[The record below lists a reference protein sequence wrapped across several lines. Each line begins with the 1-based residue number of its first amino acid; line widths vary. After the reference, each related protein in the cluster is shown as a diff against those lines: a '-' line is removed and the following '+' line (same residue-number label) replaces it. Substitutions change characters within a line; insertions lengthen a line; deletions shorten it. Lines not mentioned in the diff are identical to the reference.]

1 MDEKLII
8 KKYLKPLANSK
19 DSMQLQ
25 DDVASINVAD
35 EKYIVSNQDSL
46 VMGTHF
52 FESDNPTY
60 IAKKSLRVNLSDL
73 ISKGVTPYGYF
84 LSLALDD
91 TIDENWIKLF
101 SQGLAE
107 DQKKYKITLLG
118 GDTVSAPHGL
128 FITINMLSKTNDNI
142 VKRGGAC
149 YGCLFYT
156 SGAADEGLGVD
167 LGGRRIIKKKVPG

>member
-8 KKYLKPLANSK
+8 KKYLEPLADSK
-19 DSMQLQ
+19 DSLQLR

-52 FESDNPTY
+52 FESDNPIY

-84 LSLALDD
+84 LSLAMDD
-91 TIDENWIKLF
+91 TIDENW
-101 SQGLAE
+101 
-107 DQKKYKITLLG
+107 
-118 GDTVSAPHGL
+118 
-128 FITINMLSKTNDNI
+128 
-142 VKRGGAC
+142 VKFC
-149 YGCLFYT
+149 NVTT
-156 SGAADEGLGVD
+156 SLCCG
-167 LGGRRIIKKKVPG
+167 GGRNIR

>member
-1 MDEKLII
+1 MDEKFII

-19 DSMQLQ
+19 DSMQLR

-52 FESDNPTY
+52 FESDDPMH

-101 SQGLAE
+101 SQGLVE
-107 DQKKYKITLLG
+107 DQKKFKITSFAY
-118 GDTVSAPHGL
+118 D
-128 FITINMLSKTNDNI
+128 
-142 VKRGGAC
+142 
-149 YGCLFYT
+149 
-156 SGAADEGLGVD
+156 
-167 LGGRRIIKKKVPG
+167 KKKKRNLPF